1 MTDFEI
7 LDPRFR
13 RCVLANA
20 PLLKL
25 AEGFGWLEGPVWFAD
40 HDCLIVSDIPNDRL
54 MRWSESSAIAV
65 FRAPAGFVNGNTR
78 DRQGR
83 LISCSHRHRC
93 IFRTE
98 WDGTL
103 SVLADRY
110 RGKRL
115 NSPNDVVCRSDGSIW
130 FTDPTYGIETD
141 YEGGKQESELP
152 PSVYRLDED
161 GELVLVADD
170 FEGPNGL
177 AFSPDERLLYI
188 AETGRQF
195 DADPLRCIRVFDLPP
210 PARESTQRAP
220 PANPARQSALL
231 GAGRIFHKT
240 APGYTDGLRA
250 DQDGNL
256 WVSAADGVHCIAPDG
271 TMLGRIK
278 TPFAVSN
285 LAFGGRN
292 RSRLFICASHTLYA
306 VYTNQ
311 RGAERP

>member
-1 MTDFEI
+1 MPDFDI
-7 LDPRFR
+7 IDPRFR
-13 RCVLANA
+13 RYVVANS

-25 AEGFGWLEGPVWFAD
+25 GDGFGWLEGPAWFAD

-54 MRWSESSAIAV
+54 LHWSEALGVTV
-65 FRAPAGFVNGNTR
+65 FREPSGFTNGNTR
-78 DRQGR
+78 DRLGR

-98 WDGTL
+98 WDGTV

-110 RGKRL
+110 HGKRL

-141 YEGGKQESELP
+141 YEGGKQEAELP

-161 GELVLVADD
+161 GKLALVADD

-195 DADPLRCIRVFDLPP
+195 DENPTRYIRVFE
-210 PARESTQRAP
+210 PASGRE
-220 PANPARQSALL
+220 LL

-240 APGYTDGLRA
+240 TPGYTDGFRA
-250 DQDGNL
+250 DEDGNL
-256 WVSAADGVHCIAPDG
+256 WVSAADGVHCISPEG
-271 TMLGRIK
+271 VMLGRIR
-278 TPFAVSN
+278 TPYPVSN
-285 LAFGGRN
+285 LTFGGRN

-311 RGAERP
+311 RGAARP